1 MALAAVSPAVPL
13 PAVAPMLVV
22 RRGKAPVIVAE
33 LPEERA
39 PAKVASEPPALKM
52 VHHPAR
58 ETAAT
63 KEAAMGDQPAPLAPA
78 LKVGAMEQAA
88 MVEKAILACHLIA

>member
-1 MALAAVSPAVPL
+1 
-13 PAVAPMLVV
+13 MLVV

-78 LKVGAMEQAA
+78 LKVGAMEQGEDTQIHHWVVRTPPLPDAPPPIHHTTS
-88 MVEKAILACHLIA
+88 VHH